1 MGRAAL
7 SYVTG
12 SHSAK
17 VGMTWHDGAV
27 VRHHPPVQLYM
38 GLQLFNGV
46 PPSVVLNTNPY
57 TTTTN
62 VNADMGIYAQ
72 DRWTMRRLTLTGG
85 VRFDYFNI
93 GIPAQ
98 SAAASRWV
106 GARSFAAIDNI
117 PNWKDL
123 SPRVGVSY
131 DLFGNGK
138 TAIKATVSRY
148 VAGNTVFNLYG
159 PDQSLVE
166 QHQFRDAR
174 LERRPNGNPRISFPK
189 AIR

>member
-1 MGRAAL
+1 
-7 SYVTG
+7 
-12 SHSAK
+12 
-17 VGMTWHDGAV
+17 MTWHDAQSTGST
-27 VRHHPPVQLYM
+27 RPYSSSM
-38 GLQLFNGV
+38 GLQLLSGV
-46 PPSVVLNTNPY
+46 PSSVVLNTNPF

-62 VNADMGIYAQ
+62 VNADMGIYAH
-72 DRWTMRRLTLTGG
+72 DKWTVRRLTLTGG
-85 VRFDYFNI
+85 IRFDYFNL

-117 PNWKDL
+117 ANFKDL

-148 VAGNTVFNLYG
+148 VAGNTVFNLCR

-166 QHQFRDAR
+166 QRQFRDAR
-174 LERRPNGNPRISFPK
+174 LERRR
-189 AIR
+189 